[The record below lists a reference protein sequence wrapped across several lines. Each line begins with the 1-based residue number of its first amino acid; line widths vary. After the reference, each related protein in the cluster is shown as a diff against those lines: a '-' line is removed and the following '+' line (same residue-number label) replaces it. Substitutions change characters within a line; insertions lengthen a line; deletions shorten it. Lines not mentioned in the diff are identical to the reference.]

1 MPDFLI
7 YSGLFDKSFL
17 AFLNTKE
24 GSELRAFG
32 ANFFLLSKYKFNFFS
47 EYSDFEYNQPLE
59 KVCPAVMRLM
69 FDSLDEIVHFT
80 RLI

>member
-32 ANFFLLSKYKFNFFS
+32 ANFFLLSKYKFNFFPNIQILS
-47 EYSDFEYNQPLE
+47 TTSHSKKYAPRS
-59 KVCPAVMRLM
+59 CA
-69 FDSLDEIVHFT
+69 
-80 RLI
+80 